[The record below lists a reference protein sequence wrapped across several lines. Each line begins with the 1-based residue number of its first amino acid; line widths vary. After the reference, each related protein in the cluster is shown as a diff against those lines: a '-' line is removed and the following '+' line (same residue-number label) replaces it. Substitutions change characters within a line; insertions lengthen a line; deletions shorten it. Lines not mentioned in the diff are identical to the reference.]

1 MVPKPRIDEC
11 NWHPLLAILVEVSCE
26 GHVSKAL
33 DLVKGSILF

>member
-11 NWHPLLAILVEVSCE
+11 IWHYLLAILVEFSCG

-33 DLVKGSILF
+33 GLVKGSIFF